1 MDPEPMPE
9 GRPHLVAVTEPSA
22 PPSRTNAR
30 RRGGRLAVG
39 LAVLALL
46 CAIGWSFAAR
56 ESRRLEGELAAAR
69 SELVQARETLAA
81 IESQRAEA
89 RAQLQALAAEAN
101 VLSELIR
108 GLETL
113 LATDPA
119 AAADAQ
125 PMRNEA
131 EPRD

>member
-1 MDPEPMPE
+1 MPE
-9 GRPHLVAVTEPSA
+9 GRPHLLAVTEPSA
-22 PPSRTNAR
+22 APAKGAAQ
-30 RRGGRLAVG
+30 GGRGRGRVALG
-39 LAVLALL
+39 LAVLVLL
-46 CAIGWSFAAR
+46 CAIGWIFSAR

-69 SELVQARETLAA
+69 SELADARETVAA

-89 RAQLQALAAEAN
+89 RAQLQALSAEAN
-101 VLSELIR
+101 VLTELIR

-113 LATDPA
+113 LATDPLPA
-119 AAADAQ
+119 SDAQ

>member
-1 MDPEPMPE
+1 MPE
-9 GRPHLVAVTEPSA
+9 GRPHLVAVAEPSA
-22 PPSRTNAR
+22 KVPGRPAR
-30 RRGGRLAVG
+30 SGGRLLVG

-46 CAIGWSFAAR
+46 CAIGWVFAAR
-56 ESRRLEGELAAAR
+56 ESNRLEGELAAAR
-69 SELVQARETLAA
+69 TELADARETLAA

-101 VLSELIR
+101 VLTELIQ
-108 GLETL
+108 GLEQL

-119 AAADAQ
+119 SAADAQ

-131 EPRD
+131 EPRN

>member
-1 MDPEPMPE
+1 MAE
-9 GRPHLVAVTEPSA
+9 GRPRLVAMAEPSA
-22 PPSRTNAR
+22 QAPDRPA
-30 RRGGRLAVG
+30 RGGPRLAVA
-39 LAVLALL
+39 LAVLALV
-46 CAIGWSFAAR
+46 CAIGWMLSAR
-56 ESRRLEGELAAAR
+56 ESGRLEGELAAAR
-69 SELVQARETLAA
+69 TELAGAQARLDA

-113 LATDPA
+113 LATDPVA
-119 AAADAQ
+119 AEEAQ